1 MIRLKIDQLATPTAA
16 CLAIF
21 FQVLVL
27 SFATFHVLEI
37 ESLNSAFF
45 SQQSTIKLM
54 EILGGST
61 RLLPGR
67 VVFEPSLLP
76 VVALVVLISACL
88 PIIPTLIG
96 KLRGQRVR
104 YAEMA
109 LRYALWVIPVLVWCL
124 LWILGSEL
132 EHLGIFAAATVN
144 ILIGAMLAGWVYET
158 LKCCQ
163 SAPSQQGNESKRSS
177 LLILGAMIFLYCL
190 VFVSLNWGL
199 WFNLQIP
206 HGDSVMYEEH
216 LWNLTHGKGFRSYLD
231 QGLFLGEHIQVIHL
245 FLIPFYLIWSSHLLL
260 ELSESLALA
269 LGAIPVYLLTRQ
281 SSGKDSVALFVAA
294 AYLLSFPLHYLDI
307 AIDLK
312 TFRPISFGVPLV
324 LWGIYEMQNLR
335 WKRMTVAFIL
345 ALLAKED
352 FAIILGP
359 LGAWLMVS
367 EWIRYRNT
375 NERTNKS
382 GVAIG
387 ALLAVLSTGYLLF
400 VVKFAI
406 PWFRSGETVHYARY
420 FEEFGETPT
429 EIVMT
434 MVTSPQLLFSKL
446 VTMAAILF
454 CMRSFFSIGFLLRGW
469 SQLLVGLPLLILLC
483 LNNIAMQQ
491 PVGPYH
497 HFHAPLIPI
506 LFWSVAASMKSKSAP
521 SGGLSNVS
529 LQRAKY
535 VFSFALVSCLLF
547 SFTPLSIRFWDPG
560 HAMYW
565 RQLYVPNERAKQV
578 GNVLKQIPLGAR
590 VAATDYV
597 HARLTHYER
606 SYDYSDYPRAVANYE
621 DKVPDDTEYIVL
633 DRTHRHSIGKYDAPA
648 QIREL
653 VNEPEKWEVLPD
665 QTDGFFLILRR
676 KMNVSSES
684 GSTEQN

>member
-1 MIRLKIDQLATPTAA
+1 MIRMKVDQLATPTAA

-27 SFATFHVLEI
+27 SFASFHVLEN

-45 SQQSTIKLM
+45 SQQSTIELV

-61 RLLPGR
+61 RLLPNR

-96 KLRGQRVR
+96 KLRGKRVR

-109 LRYALWVIPVLVWCL
+109 LRNALWVSPVLAWCL
-124 LWILGSEL
+124 LWMLGMEF
-132 EHLGIFAAATVN
+132 EYLGLFAAATVN
-144 ILIGAMLAGWVYET
+144 LLIGTMLAGWVFET
-158 LKCCQ
+158 LKC
-163 SAPSQQGNESKRSS
+163 SQPTASQESKESRPRSY
-177 LLILGAMIFLYCL
+177 LILGAMIFLYCL

-245 FLIPFYLIWSSHLLL
+245 LLIPFYLIWPSHLLL
-260 ELSESLALA
+260 ELAESLALA
-269 LGAIPVYLLTRQ
+269 LGAIPVYLMTRQ

-294 AYLLSFPLHYLDI
+294 AYLLSFPLHYLDV

-312 TFRPISFGVPLV
+312 TFRPISFGVPLI
-324 LWGIYEMQNLR
+324 LWGIYEMRNRR
-335 WKRMTVAFIL
+335 WKRMAFAYIL
-345 ALLAKED
+345 ALSAKED
-352 FAIILGP
+352 FAIVLGP

-367 EWIRYRNT
+367 EWLQYRNT
-375 NERTNKS
+375 NEKS
-382 GVAIG
+382 HKRGVLLG
-387 ALLAVLSTGYLLF
+387 ALLAALSTAYLLF

-434 MVTSPQLLFSKL
+434 MITSPQLLVSKL
-446 VTMAAILF
+446 ITMAAILF
-454 CMRSFFSIGFLLRGW
+454 CLRSFFSIGFLLRGW

-506 LFWSVAASMKSKSAP
+506 IFWSVAAAMKSKLAP
-521 SGGLSNVS
+521 SDGLSNVS

-535 VFSFALVSCLLF
+535 VFSFALVSCVLF
-547 SFTPLSIRFWDPG
+547 SFTPLSIRFWDLG

-578 GNVLKQIPLGAR
+578 GNVLKQIPQNAR

-621 DKVPDDTEYIVL
+621 NKVPDDTEYIVL
-633 DRTHRHSIGKYDAPA
+633 DRTHRHSVGKYDDLA

-665 QTDGFFLILRR
+665 QTNGFFLILRR

-684 GSTEQN
+684 GSTGHN